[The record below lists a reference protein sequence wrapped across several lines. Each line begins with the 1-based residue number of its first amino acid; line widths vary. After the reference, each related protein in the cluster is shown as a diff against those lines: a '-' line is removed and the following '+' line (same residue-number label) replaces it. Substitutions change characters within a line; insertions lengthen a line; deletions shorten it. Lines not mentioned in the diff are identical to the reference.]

1 MNLFTPYAC
10 GFKIPQ
16 NINYDFWRELIGSI
30 TLRATVYG
38 KKSLKQQAE
47 ELHVLLWSYWDVEEN
62 HKGNG
67 SVDN

>member
-47 ELHVLLWSYWDVEEN
+47 ELHVLL
-62 HKGNG
+62 
-67 SVDN
+67 